1 MKPEPLKGK
10 KKQTP
15 NSYKNVRGT
24 CDTVYLEKDI
34 KSAVE
39 WYIKFRDNPTD
50 LMRYHFVLWKEF
62 KEYSKAHGWK
72 LIAELHLRTFNNWLL
87 NKAFEDVK

>member
-1 MKPEPLKGK
+1 MGEPLKGK

-15 NSYKNVRGT
+15 NSYKNIRGT

-39 WYIKFRDNPTD
+39 WLKKAMRLLGCKHD
-50 LMRYHFVLWKEF
+50 L
-62 KEYSKAHGWK
+62 
-72 LIAELHLRTFNNWLL
+72 LID
-87 NKAFEDVK
+87 KAFEDVK